1 MTGRLGVIQPAPSSI
16 RNKFEWPRLLSRSAD
31 PVGQIGRNFAPV
43 GEQSPTS
50 SPTTPAKT
58 GGSRARVTEIS
69 VITVSD
75 NGVPCLTFGS
85 RNASFLLEVPL
96 GVAASLPD
104 EGHSG
109 GLAVDSGVVIEERL
123 NLVIH
128 AC

>member
-1 MTGRLGVIQPAPSSI
+1 M
-16 RNKFEWPRLLSRSAD
+16 
-31 PVGQIGRNFAPV
+31 QIGRNFAPV
-43 GEQSPTS
+43 GEQSLIS
-50 SPTTPAKT
+50 SPTIPAKT

-75 NGVPCLTFGS
+75 SGVPCLTFGS

-96 GVAASLPD
+96 GVVASLPN

-109 GLAVDSGVVIEERL
+109 GRAVDSGVVIEERL